1 MPVAPGYW
9 LTLSTGLIWEKT
21 EDLAEFKWANA
32 KTHCTELS
40 QNGFYDWRLP
50 TVVELESL
58 FDFTKQ
64 HAADFWS
71 STSLAD
77 YTGAAWSVSFWSGR
91 RLGNS
96 MNEPLR
102 VRCVHTLNSI

>member
-1 MPVAPGYW
+1 MCASKER
-9 LTLSTGLIWEKT
+9 LCTGLIWAET
-21 EDLAEFKWANA
+21 PDPNRFNWEDA
-32 KTHCTELS
+32 KKHCTELS
-40 QNGFYDWRLP
+40 MTGFNDWRLP

-64 HAADFWS
+64 HAAHFWS

-77 YTGAAWSVSFWSGR
+77 HTGAAWSVSFWSGR